1 MSDEKSRPE
10 PVKEYEIICK
20 TIAGDISMIEFI
32 YKVFRRRSFKMEM
45 KCGRRILQ
53 RAKE

>member
-20 TIAGDISMIEFI
+20 TITRGISMAEFI
-32 YKVFRRRSFKMEM
+32 YKSSR
-45 KCGRRILQ
+45 
-53 RAKE
+53 

>member
-10 PVKEYEIICK
+10 SVKEYEITCK

-32 YKVFRRRSFKMEM
+32 YKGFCRKNFKMEM
-45 KCGRRILQ
+45 NCGRCVLQ